1 MFTQEKDMI
10 PVIRNK
16 LGIVFDTNFFIE
28 EFRSG
33 NGIVDLAFTTS
44 SFNCHKPF
52 DNFDFETVYFLT
64 TFLNKK
70 NKKLTFKNL
79 SSRSSLKKTKIKLI
93 LNCLLDFGYI
103 EKKDGH
109 YIVIET
115 YKAALADLISIE
127 AKIKDWKKG
136 FHQAM
141 RYKYFSDMSYLA
153 ISDEYLHRVDIELLK
168 NNNVGLIAVSKE
180 DARFI
185 CKPRRKNPKNRTSYN
200 YLCEYFIS
208 LFQTTCEQA
217 L

>member
-33 NGIVDLAFTTS
+33 NGIVDLVFTTN
-44 SFNCHKPF
+44 SFNCRKIF

-64 TFLNKK
+64 NFLNRK
-70 NKKLTFKNL
+70 NKKLTFKML
-79 SSRSSLKKTKIKLI
+79 SSRSSLQKIKIKLI
-93 LNCLLDFGYI
+93 LDYLLNFGYI
-103 EKKDGH
+103 EEKDDH

-141 RYKYFSDMSYLA
+141 RYKYFSNMSFLA
-153 ISDEYLHRVDIELLK
+153 ISVEYLHRVDIELLK
-168 NNNVGLIAVSKE
+168 SNNVGLIAVSKD

-185 CKPRRKNPKNRTSYN
+185 YKPRRKNPKNRTSYN

-208 LFQTTCEQA
+208 LFQTTCEKA